1 MRFFRIYGR
10 VLGLLGRDI
19 RVAGFLAFANLIVAG
34 LQFLDPVLFGRVVNL
49 LSHSDSMAPATM
61 WHEAAVLLGIWVT
74 VGIGGILSNIF
85 VSVRTERLAHK
96 HRINSM
102 GKYFQHVLALP
113 LSFHGDTHSGRLIKS
128 MLAGT
133 EGLFATWLVF
143 FRDQLSTIISAAV
156 LLPLTLFLN
165 WRLALVLIALVG
177 IFLLMTALVVRKTET
192 AQRKVEGLNSSLAG
206 TAQDALAN
214 VMVVQS
220 FTRLSAEGRLF
231 SDIANQV
238 IRHQFPVLNWW
249 ALVNVMTRASATLA
263 VITIVVVG
271 TWLHV
276 NGMASVGEIVSF
288 MGIAMMLIG
297 RLETAASFVSS
308 LFFKLPALED
318 FFAILDSRSS
328 VPEKENAR
336 TLWAP
341 RGDVRFE
348 DVSFGYPSGG
358 STVLSNVS
366 FEAKPGMSIALVGH
380 TGAGKSTAMSLL
392 QRLWDPTDGHIT
404 IDGQDLRDVTLDS
417 LRSNIGMVF
426 QESLLFNRTIR
437 DNLLVGRPDATEE
450 DLERACRM
458 ADAHEFIIR
467 QPHGYD
473 TMIGERGTTL
483 SGGQKQR
490 LAIARALLKDPPILI
505 LDEATSALDAATE
518 AKVSRALKTLMAG
531 RTTFIIAHRL
541 STVRDA
547 NEILV
552 FDQGRIVEQGDFNSL
567 LAKGGR
573 FAELVHTQLSPAVPQ
588 LMAAE

>member
-61 WHEAAVLLGIWVT
+61 WHEAAVLLGVWVI

-238 IRHQFPVLNWW
+238 IRHQFPVLNWHLAARAW
-249 ALVNVMTRASATLA
+249 HGQRGRDRQLHGHRDDADRAPGNRCVLRLVA
-263 VITIVVVG
+263 V
-271 TWLHV
+271 LQ
-276 NGMASVGEIVSF
+276 
-288 MGIAMMLIG
+288 
-297 RLETAASFVSS
+297 AA
-308 LFFKLPALED
+308 
-318 FFAILDSRSS
+318 
-328 VPEKENAR
+328 
-336 TLWAP
+336 
-341 RGDVRFE
+341 
-348 DVSFGYPSGG
+348 
-358 STVLSNVS
+358 
-366 FEAKPGMSIALVGH
+366 
-380 TGAGKSTAMSLL
+380 GAGGLL
-392 QRLWDPTDGHIT
+392 RHPGLPQQRAGEGECPYTVGAT
-404 IDGQDLRDVTLDS
+404 RRRPLRGCV
-417 LRSNIGMVF
+417 LR
-426 QESLLFNRTIR
+426 L
-437 DNLLVGRPDATEE
+437 P
-450 DLERACRM
+450 ERR
-458 ADAHEFIIR
+458 
-467 QPHGYD
+467 
-473 TMIGERGTTL
+473 
-483 SGGQKQR
+483 
-490 LAIARALLKDPPILI
+490 
-505 LDEATSALDAATE
+505 
-518 AKVSRALKTLMAG
+518 
-531 RTTFIIAHRL
+531 
-541 STVRDA
+541 
-547 NEILV
+547 
-552 FDQGRIVEQGDFNSL
+552 
-567 LAKGGR
+567 
-573 FAELVHTQLSPAVPQ
+573 
-588 LMAAE
+588 